1 MRDLN
6 DIFASVQTAAVF
18 FAGASMAQVI
28 KMMEFQDEDY
38 LYTLIILIGTNDI
51 SRTLVTSEM
60 KRETLVGLHSERI
73 KEEV

>member
-6 DIFASVQTAAVF
+6 EIFASVQTAAVF

-38 LYTLIILIGTNDI
+38 LYTLIILIGTNYI
-51 SRTLVTSEM
+51 SRTLVT
-60 KRETLVGLHSERI
+60 
-73 KEEV
+73 